1 MQNIQKSYFNVWA
14 KNDPWKFEADEN
26 QLKIRTDAL
35 QNLIRETDRYYL
47 LWQKYFSKV
56 QILLEKEIGDVDVN
70 DRTIQRVLNEEKT
83 PGFLNDELK
92 RKAINKV
99 QHEFSFKILKSKQ
112 WNALKK
118 LYVKFDE
125 ELKSQM
131 NTPIKMKIYDYTT
144 NGDKEVEMSPLD
156 SIKQLKKTSRFYI

>member
-1 MQNIQKSYFNVWA
+1 M
-14 KNDPWKFEADEN
+14 
-26 QLKIRTDAL
+26 
-35 QNLIRETDRYYL
+35 
-47 LWQKYFSKV
+47 
-56 QILLEKEIGDVDVN
+56 
-70 DRTIQRVLNEEKT
+70 LNEEKT

-156 SIKQLKKTSRFYI
+156 SIKHHRKHLQIGSVAVDPHTGEVKAWVGGTNFKYFKYDHVNSRRQVGSTFKPFVYATAIAF